1 MFRKLVRLDTD
12 TTEVQLEVKVT
23 KENAATMIGMTS
35 NKGFL
40 VSIILC
46 YIQISIIIFCL
57 RPHTLNF

>member
-40 VSIILC
+40 
-46 YIQISIIIFCL
+46 
-57 RPHTLNF
+57 